1 MALPQPPLE
10 KRDQQYLQEV
20 LAQARQAAPDDWW
33 PLTLGSQ
40 PLGLI
45 SPDRVEAL
53 RSWLPLERQDGRWR
67 WQAHHLGCHARS
79 EQLRQASDKL
89 REAGLVI
96 SAITQRE
103 KLTEMVE
110 LPQAVHP
117 WYVGVQ
123 FHPEKSGD
131 TGLAILRS
139 YLEVARAC

>member
-1 MALPQPPLE
+1 M
-10 KRDQQYLQEV
+10 

-33 PLTLGSQ
+33 LLTLGSQ

-89 REAGLVI
+89 REAGW
-96 SAITQRE
+96 ITGWRNE
-103 KLTEMVE
+103 AYASWGTVDVPGEAGVKE
-110 LPQAVHP
+110 LFRLERAAFRFFGFRSHAVHIN
-117 WYVGVQ
+117 G
-123 FHPEKSGD
+123 
-131 TGLAILRS
+131 
-139 YLEVARAC
+139 